1 MSRAG
6 KQLTRSSSAL
16 DTEYNALRR
25 RMSRLRVQ
33 QGQLPVADDM
43 DLEPNDEY
51 YNDLL
56 KFWRKHKIYMGKEM
70 MSTIAD
76 AQAKKKAKQR
86 GRRKSHEFED
96 LDLNK
101 KTGKLTP
108 AIEEA
113 DEENSGE
120 EESVKSSPE
129 GTPKLKKKSV
139 AEQPQINGKMTHV
152 EHAHKRESSAKS
164 TSKLVSKTAHS
175 NGKIAT
181 KTSVHRKISDQ
192 GKSKK

>member
-1 MSRAG
+1 
-6 KQLTRSSSAL
+6 
-16 DTEYNALRR
+16 
-25 RMSRLRVQ
+25 
-33 QGQLPVADDM
+33 M

-70 MSTIAD
+70 MSTIAEAKGKITVLSIEIND
-76 AQAKKKAKQR
+76 IKLYRSLKVYPYFEFVSISAKKKAKQR

-113 DEENSGE
+113 DEDNSGE
-120 EESVKSSPE
+120 EDSVKSSPE

-139 AEQPQINGKMTHV
+139 TEQPQVNGKLTHI

-164 TSKLVSKTAHS
+164 TSKFVSKTAHS

-181 KTSVHRKISDQ
+181 KTSIQRKISDQ

>member
-1 MSRAG
+1 MSRTG
-6 KQLTRSSSAL
+6 KQLVRSSSAL

-70 MSTIAD
+70 MATIAD

-101 KTGKLTP
+101 KSGKLTP
-108 AIEEA
+108 AIEETE
-113 DEENSGE
+113 EENLLE
-120 EESVKSSPE
+120 EESVESSPE
-129 GTPKLKKKSV
+129 GTPKVKKKSV
-139 AEQPQINGKMTHV
+139 TEQPKINGKV
-152 EHAHKRESSAKS
+152 AHSGNAHTRESSAKS
-164 TSKLVSKTAHS
+164 IIKVPTKTGLS
-175 NGKIAT
+175 NGKLSA
-181 KTSVHRKISDQ
+181 KSVIHRKISDPV
-192 GKSKK
+192 KPKK

>member
-56 KFWRKHKIYMGKEM
+56 KFWRKHKIYM
-70 MSTIAD
+70 
-76 AQAKKKAKQR
+76 AKKKAKQR

-96 LDLNK
+96 LDLIK

-113 DEENSGE
+113 DEDNSGE
-120 EESVKSSPE
+120 EDSVKSSPE

-139 AEQPQINGKMTHV
+139 TEQPQVNGKLAHN
-152 EHAHKRESSAKS
+152 EHAQKRESSAKS
-164 TSKLVSKTAHS
+164 TPRPVSKTAHS

-181 KTSVHRKISDQ
+181 KTSIQRKISDQ

>member
-70 MSTIAD
+70 MSTIAE
-76 AQAKKKAKQR
+76 AKAKKKAKQR

-96 LDLNK
+96 LDLIK
-101 KTGKLTP
+101 KTVKLTP

-113 DEENSGE
+113 DEDNSGE
-120 EESVKSSPE
+120 EDSVKSSPE

-139 AEQPQINGKMTHV
+139 TEQPQVNGKFTHN
-152 EHAHKRESSAKS
+152 EHAQKRESSAKS
-164 TSKLVSKTAHS
+164 TSRPVSKTANS

-181 KTSVHRKISDQ
+181 KTSIQRKISDQ

>member
-1 MSRAG
+1 MSRTG
-6 KQLTRSSSAL
+6 KQQLVRSTSAL

-51 YNDLL
+51 YGDLL

-76 AQAKKKAKQR
+76 AKAKKKAKQR

-96 LDLNK
+96 LNINK

-108 AIEEA
+108 AIEEREEEHQE
-113 DEENSGE
+113 DEED
-120 EESVKSSPE
+120 SVKSSPE

-139 AEQPQINGKMTHV
+139 TENPKINGKVTHT
-152 EHAHKRESSAKS
+152 EHRHKREGSTTSTSSTRSGYSSAKIHTKS
-164 TSKLVSKTAHS
+164 TVQ
-175 NGKIAT
+175 
-181 KTSVHRKISDQ
+181 RKISDPA
-192 GKSKK
+192 KPKK

>member
-70 MSTIAD
+70 MSTIAE
-76 AQAKKKAKQR
+76 AKAKKKAKQR

-113 DEENSGE
+113 DENNSGE
-120 EESVKSSPE
+120 EDSVKSSPE

-139 AEQPQINGKMTHV
+139 TEQAQVNGKSTHS

-164 TSKLVSKTAHS
+164 TSKYVSKTAHS
-175 NGKIAT
+175 NEKIAT
-181 KTSVHRKISDQ
+181 KTSIQRKISDQ